1 MSNTDSTRNPEKP
14 RRPALSQPDLS
25 KLSPGQPQP
34 AQPQPGQTGL
44 GQTGQPEPHEPVQ
57 GTFGQFGGR
66 YVAEVLRS
74 PLDELELAFR
84 DAMAD
89 PEFLL
94 EYHQLLGDFV
104 GRPTPLLFAENATRA
119 IGGANIYIKLE
130 GLAATGAHK
139 INNALG
145 QGLLAKRM
153 GKTRII
159 AETGAGQ
166 HGVATAAVCAKLG
179 LPCVV
184 YMGEVDV
191 RRQRPNVF
199 SMELYGARV
208 EQVKTGSRTL
218 KDAVNEALRDWA
230 SSFTDT
236 HYLLGS
242 ALGPSP
248 FPDMVREFQSVI
260 GREIGE
266 QTAAR
271 GFTPDALV
279 ACVGGGSNA
288 MGFFA
293 PFLQNP
299 GVELV
304 GVEAG
309 GRGHAIGDH
318 AARMDGTAAVGI
330 VQGYKSY
337 FLLNE
342 DGQVQNTH
350 SISAGLDYPGIG
362 PQLAHLGQT
371 GRVRFERCLDTE
383 ALDALQFFARHE
395 GVIFALE
402 SAHGGAQ
409 ALKLAKELGPGKNL
423 VVNMSG
429 RGDKDIFITAKAL
442 TPGVWKKFMED
453 EIADI
458 TAQEAQR

>member
-1 MSNTDSTRNPEKP
+1 MFDSPNPV
-14 RRPALSQPDLS
+14 
-25 KLSPGQPQP
+25 
-34 AQPQPGQTGL
+34 L
-44 GQTGQPEPHEPVQ
+44 GF
-57 GTFGQFGGR
+57 FGQFGGR

-74 PLDELELAFR
+74 PLDELELAFLDAIR
-84 DAMAD
+84 DPSFAREYED
-89 PEFLL
+89 LL
-94 EYHQLLGDFV
+94 ADFV
-104 GRPTPLLFAENATRA
+104 GRPTPLLFAENATREV
-119 IGGANIYIKLE
+119 GGANIFIKLE

-145 QGLLAKRM
+145 QGLLAKRI

-166 HGVATAAVCAKLG
+166 HGVATASVCAKLG
-179 LPCVV
+179 LPCRV

-199 SMELYGARV
+199 SMELYGAEV
-208 EQVKTGSRTL
+208 VSVTSGAKTL

-230 SSFTDT
+230 ASFQDT

-260 GREIGE
+260 GREVRA
-266 QTAAR
+266 QAKDK
-271 GFTPDALV
+271 GFVPDMLV

-293 PFLQNP
+293 PFLDSP
-299 GVELV
+299 ETTLV

-309 GRGHAIGDH
+309 GRGPGLGDH
-318 AARMDGTAAVGI
+318 AARMDGTASLGI
-330 VQGYKSY
+330 VQGYKSM
-337 FLLNE
+337 FLLDQ
-342 DGQVQNTH
+342 DGQVQDTH

-362 PQLAHLGQT
+362 PQLAHLGTT
-371 GRVRFERCLDTE
+371 GRVQFLRSTDTE
-383 ALDALQFFARHE
+383 ALEALKFFARTE

-402 SAHGGAQ
+402 SAHAGAKV
-409 ALKLAKELGPGKNL
+409 LELAKQLGPGKNL

-442 TPGVWKKFMED
+442 TPQVWSDFLQREIED
-453 EIADI
+453 IQNQQLQVERK
-458 TAQEAQR
+458 AQS